1 MEYPASASRTVKTLL
16 VLPSDT
22 NSYGT
27 IFGGQVL
34 ALIDEVAAIAAM
46 RHCKQPVVT
55 ASIDSVDFLNPARLG
70 DILTVEAFVTW
81 TGNTS
86 MEVYAEVVSEN
97 RTGEKN
103 LTTTSFVTMVAID
116 KEGKPVAVPSVI
128 PVTDKEKRLHQSAV
142 QRRQLRVER
151 RKRQEGLR

>member
-1 MEYPASASRTVKTLL
+1 M
-16 VLPSDT
+16 
-22 NSYGT
+22 
-27 IFGGQVL
+27 

-46 RHCKQPVVT
+46 RHCKQLVVT
-55 ASIDSVDFLNPARLG
+55 ASIDSVDFLNTARLG

-81 TGNTS
+81 TGNAS
-86 MEVYAEVVSEN
+86 MEVYAEVVPEN

-128 PVTDKEKRLHQSAV
+128 PETDKEKRLHQSAV

-151 RKRQEGLR
+151 RKRQEGLH

>member
-116 KEGKPVAVPSVI
+116 KEGKPVAVPSII

-151 RKRQEGLR
+151 RNREEGLR

>member
-1 MEYPASASRTVKTLL
+1 
-16 VLPSDT
+16 
-22 NSYGT
+22 
-27 IFGGQVL
+27 
-34 ALIDEVAAIAAM
+34 
-46 RHCKQPVVT
+46 
-55 ASIDSVDFLNPARLG
+55 
-70 DILTVEAFVTW
+70 VEAFVTW

-128 PVTDKEKRLHQSAV
+128 PETDKEKRLHQSAV

-151 RKRQEGLR
+151 RNREEGLR